1 MRRGQ
6 GRTRW
11 SRRQSFS
18 RMRLRQKAGVGAAR
32 GGQGARRGGRGW
44 GWGWGWQGPAS
55 HSPGSSLRVTVT
67 PEAEVGT
74 MEASVPSRAAA
85 GDNWVSL
92 SPSNRA
98 TSLRGRERER
108 ERERE
113 SRSRPRPR
121 QGTPRSLAQLP
132 CLPRTCCRPY
142 SSLTPPSSQSWCS
155 PRCLGPRAAQ
165 CFVLSLAS
173 GGTKPSHAHL

>member
-18 RMRLRQKAGVGAAR
+18 RMSLRQKAGVGAAR
-32 GGQGARRGGRGW
+32 GGQGAGQGGLVG
-44 GWGWGWQGPAS
+44 GGGGWQGPAS

-74 MEASVPSRAAA
+74 VEASVPSRAAA

-98 TSLRGRERER
+98 TSLCGRERER
-108 ERERE
+108 DRERE
-113 SRSRPRPR
+113 SRSHPRRR
-121 QGTPRSLAQLP
+121 QGTPSFPCTAALP
-132 CLPRTCCRPY
+132 
-142 SSLTPPSSQSWCS
+142 PPDLLQALFF
-155 PRCLGPRAAQ
+155 PHP
-165 CFVLSLAS
+165 
-173 GGTKPSHAHL
+173 TK